1 MIIAKAPGGAPLYVY
16 QLNGLSEKGEE
27 KGLEGSLPPCL
38 LLGGGL
44 GGADVIMTREIELSS
59 SMRITAG
66 LTYLLFFLFID

>member
-1 MIIAKAPGGAPLYVY
+1 MGAFVVY

-59 SMRITAG
+59 SMRITDG

>member
-1 MIIAKAPGGAPLYVY
+1 MWAPLVVY

-27 KGLEGSLPPCL
+27 KGLEGSLLPPL